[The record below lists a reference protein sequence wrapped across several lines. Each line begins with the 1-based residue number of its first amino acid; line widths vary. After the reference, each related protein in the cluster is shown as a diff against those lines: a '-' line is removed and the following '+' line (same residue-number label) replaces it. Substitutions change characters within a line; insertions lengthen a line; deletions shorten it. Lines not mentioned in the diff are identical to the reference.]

1 MDEVYKHNVEQKK
14 PNTKEYM
21 HYYFII
27 SSSKTGKTQSPAV
40 MIVVTFESLVT
51 EKGPSSL
58 LRCC

>member
-14 PNTKEYM
+14 PDTKEYM
-21 HYYFII
+21 CYYFII

-40 MIVVTFESLVT
+40 RIVVTFESLVT
-51 EKGPSSL
+51 EKGPSRL